1 MWERCAPKTD
11 YLCNIERGKS
21 NRVWLRWIYVPQLT
35 ENLNRGFCC
44 MFFDDFLTSLLSLL
58 RRLTENLIYGIGVA
72 RRNGNCHLKLK
83 GKEESSERKETEESK
98 TVGSWF
104 FFKSQETLNYGD
116 NYFLVSK
123 DRLVALRWKDSRVV
137 MLLSNFMDP

>member
-21 NRVWLRWIYVPQLT
+21 NRVWLRWIYVHQLT

-44 MFFDDFLTSLLSLL
+44 MFFDDFLTALLSLL

-104 FFKSQETLNYGD
+104 FLKARKLWIMETTIFSSVKIGLLHCDERIQE
-116 NYFLVSK
+116 
-123 DRLVALRWKDSRVV
+123 
-137 MLLSNFMDP
+137 